1 MSPPLTPPRLRDALD
16 GQGRLVGPVKRP
28 LGHLGDDRCVGEGTR
43 LEVDGILEEPKVREE
58 PTCLATSTYGCRN
71 ISTGDT
77 LDGCIEI
84 IEGFALDDLSTDL
97 ATDTE
102 GREAT
107 LHNDETARHVNKS
120 RSCCTGIGRTG

>member
-1 MSPPLTPPRLRDALD
+1 MSPPPTPPRLRDALD

-58 PTCLATSTYGCRN
+58 PMCLATSTYGCRN

-77 LDGCIEI
+77 LDRCIEI
-84 IEGFALDDLSTDL
+84 IEGFALDDLCTDL

-107 LHNDETARHVNKS
+107 FDDDETALRVNKS
-120 RSCCTGIGRTG
+120 GQCYPEIGRTG